1 MFNGQGPMG
10 GEELLQSLGE
20 AFHIPRR
27 SRQNPAGKL
36 IYLVDPRTREV
47 CLLSSFLPCPWL
59 ATWLP
64 IILGRL
70 IVIASG

>member
-1 MFNGQGPMG
+1 MLTVQGPMG

-27 SRQNPAGKL
+27 SRHNPAGKL

-47 CLLSSFLPCPWL
+47 CLVSSFPPCP
-59 ATWLP
+59 
-64 IILGRL
+64 
-70 IVIASG
+70 